1 MASWVPVPENSDF
14 SLRNLPYG
22 VFSTTE
28 SGPRIGVAIGNHVL
42 DLKVLAQEQVF
53 DDLEFDVATL
63 EQATLNAYASL
74 GKDVHGNV
82 RRKVQQLLARDTQ
95 LGNVLR
101 DDQQRR
107 NRCLVPLNSIIMH
120 LPMVIGD
127 YTDFFIG
134 LHHAVNV
141 GGKHDLQIEKQCSLR
156 SANITVRRIFEAG
169 IRYYASD
176 TQLLGYARSISRSF
190 VISHRLGH
198 TCA

>member
-1 MASWVPVPENSDF
+1 MPAFYHNEHFFKIEVGPEKQAFSDPSERFYWSDYHGAICGHLRDRTAKMASWVPVPENSDF

-28 SGPRIGVAIGNHVL
+28 SGPRIGVAIGNYAL
-42 DLKVLAQEQVF
+42 DLKVLAQERVF

-63 EQATLNAYASL
+63 EQATLNAYAGL
-74 GKDVHGNV
+74 GKDVHRRV
-82 RRKVQQLLARDTQ
+82 RRKVQQLLERDTQ

-107 NRCLVPLNSIIMH
+107 NRCVVPLNTITMY

-141 GGKHDLQIEKQCSLR
+141 SGKHDLQIKG
-156 SANITVRRIFEAG
+156 TV
-169 IRYYASD
+169 
-176 TQLLGYARSISRSF
+176 
-190 VISHRLGH
+190 
-198 TCA
+198 